1 MRAYSLGGT
10 RPLKTSASVPR
21 LIPLNSAR
29 TSTSSLRAG
38 GRISSRIS
46 PRPGATIQNAL
57 ASIESSFCHAVQ
69 FERFRQSVFTP
80 DLLPG
85 SLYVVKAAAVF
96 VAVLMVVRA
105 SIRQHHPFPTFGPAN
120 QVTTARAGLVAL
132 VAGFVGEPHLPAY
145 AVAAAVISG
154 LVTAL
159 DGVDGWLARR
169 TRMASAFGAR
179 FDMEVDALLILV
191 LSIVA
196 WQYDKAGA
204 WIVLAGLL
212 RYLFVAAGWVFPWM
226 VRPLFRSRRRQTV
239 CVMQIVGSS
248 LLMLPAIVRPTS
260 VWLAAALLGV
270 LSASF
275 LTDV

>member
-1 MRAYSLGGT
+1 MRPYSLRGT
-10 RPLKTSASVPR
+10 RPVKTSASVPR
-21 LIPLNSAR
+21 LIPLNKAR
-29 TSTSSLRAG
+29 TSTSSLPGR

-46 PRPGATIQNAL
+46 PRPGSTIQNAL

-69 FERFRQSVFTP
+69 FERFRQPVFTP

-96 VAVLMVVRA
+96 AAVLMVVRA

-132 VAGFVGEPHLPAY
+132 VAGLVGEPHLPAY

-196 WQYDKAGA
+196 WQYGKAGA

-239 CVMQIVGSS
+239 CVIQIVGSS
-248 LLMLPAIVRPTS
+248 LLMLPAIVPPTS

-270 LSASF
+270 LSA
-275 LTDV
+275 